1 MPIRPSIITITLLL
15 LAGAGQI
22 RGSRARQRTALE
34 AEQRASEMKTEFVSL
49 VTHELRTP
57 LATMTVL
64 ARRVVSLLDRALLAV
79 AAIALQKQLLG
90 FAAAESA
97 D

>member
-1 MPIRPSIITITLLL
+1 
-15 LAGAGQI
+15 
-22 RGSRARQRTALE
+22 
-34 AEQRASEMKTEFVSL
+34 
-49 VTHELRTP
+49 
-57 LATMTVL
+57 MTVL
-64 ARRVVSLLDRALLAV
+64 TGRVVSLLDRALLAV

>member
-1 MPIRPSIITITLLL
+1 M
-15 LAGAGQI
+15 A
-22 RGSRARQRTALE
+22 
-34 AEQRASEMKTEFVSL
+34 
-49 VTHELRTP
+49 
-57 LATMTVL
+57 VL
-64 ARRVVSLLDRALLAV
+64 ARRIVSLLDRALLAV